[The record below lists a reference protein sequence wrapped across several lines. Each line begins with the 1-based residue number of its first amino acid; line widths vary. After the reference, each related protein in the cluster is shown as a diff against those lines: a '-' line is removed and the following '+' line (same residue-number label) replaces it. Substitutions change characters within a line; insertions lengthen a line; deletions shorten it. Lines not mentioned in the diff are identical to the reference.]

1 MFPEGPY
8 LDIGQVFIFA
18 FFIDQDEV
26 EVNKNL
32 KRTRPIYSHLEQTS
46 LVNKELIIW
55 SFLGPTWEIMS
66 RQDEPSLSPQLANQ
80 NVEFALSFPPADS
93 TLL

>member
-1 MFPEGPY
+1 MFPKGPC
-8 LDIGQVFIFA
+8 LDIGQVFSFA

-32 KRTRPIYSHLEQTS
+32 TRTRPIYNHLEQTS
-46 LVNKELIIW
+46 LVNKELIVW
-55 SFLGPTWEIMS
+55 SLLGPTWEIMS
-66 RQDEPSLSPQLANQ
+66 KQDEPSLSAQLANQ
-80 NVEFALSFPPADS
+80 NVEFALSFPPGDS